1 MNNITKP
8 VTVNFLFRKLS
19 ILTCLLLLSCTAL
32 LVPEEPDHD
41 KFIFEEPFL
50 PDIKADKPKSIFVF
64 IDGTGNNRK
73 VPTNIYRLFQELV
86 TGNNDKHTV
95 ATYIEGVGNSDSPIS
110 EKVFGFGMDDR
121 IAQAY
126 AFVMQQYRVGDSVY
140 VFGFSRGAYAARALA
155 GLISYAGVLKVSDE
169 ERTNKDALISI
180 GKEVL
185 ELSKGA
191 SDSSFTDQ
199 WKNWKPKDAPL
210 LADSLHD
217 ATINDKKERASE
229 PVEIKFLGVWET
241 VPNSST
247 AGLLGFLGSGQY
259 KTASYPP
266 IRYIAHAIASD
277 EKRSLFKPRFLSPA
291 LNPDYTTLNELAFSG
306 SHADI
311 GGGTDDLNNDL
322 PNISLNWMLN
332 LLSKTYKF
340 PHPAFQN
347 KYKENPNGL
356 AHLSISEFDGNLDS
370 DCQDRELMSVPEH
383 PSIAERKKA
392 GAVEL
397 RVCEAVLSGI
407 DGKSCKRD
415 QNVDGIFQVKKT
427 EQATINCE
435 YIKQQKWIIE

>member
-1 MNNITKP
+1 MNNIIKAL
-8 VTVNFLFRKLS
+8 TVNVLLRKLS
-19 ILTCLLLLSCTAL
+19 LLTCLVLLSCTSL

-50 PDIKADKPKSIFVF
+50 PDIKTDKPKSIFVF

-73 VPTNIYRLFQELV
+73 IPTNIYRLFQELV

-155 GLISYAGVLKVSDE
+155 GLISYTGVLKVSDE
-169 ERTNKDALISI
+169 ERKNKDVLISI
-180 GKEVL
+180 GKQVL
-185 ELSKGA
+185 EISKSA
-191 SDSSFTDQ
+191 SDSSFADEWQ
-199 WKNWKPKDAPL
+199 NWKPKDAPL
-210 LADSLHD
+210 LADSIYD
-217 ATINDKKERASE
+217 ATINDKKERVSE
-229 PVEIKFLGVWET
+229 SVDIKFLGVWET

-247 AGLLGFLGSGQY
+247 AGLLGFLGSGLY
-259 KTASYPP
+259 KTASYPA
-266 IRYIAHAIASD
+266 IRHIAHAVASD
-277 EKRSLFKPRFLSPA
+277 EKRSLFKPRLLSPA
-291 LNPDYTTLNELAFSG
+291 LNPAYTTLNELAFSG

-340 PHPAFQN
+340 PNQAFQN

-356 AHLSISEFDGNLDS
+356 AHLSISEFDGNLNS
-370 DCQDRELMSVPEH
+370 DCQDRELSSIPEH
-383 PSIAERKKA
+383 ASIAERKKA
-392 GAVEL
+392 GAVEV

-415 QNVDGIFQVKKT
+415 QDVDGIFQVKKT
-427 EQATINCE
+427 EQANINCN